1 MLETAKQNSMLAQ
14 VPSANNLMA
23 DLMGQLN
30 NMGLSIEGQ
39 PAPSFKGYQYY
50 KQMQTSPPAGLPPP
64 PPSFANAL

>member
-1 MLETAKQNSMLAQ
+1 
-14 VPSANNLMA
+14 MA